1 MVSIYPESAHNQ
13 VVAQNLP
20 RPTKRFRIADQIS
33 STFFPENVLSSFY
46 EETKVIRSILQ
57 LNDEKKKL
65 QNNISSFKDDIEQE
79 IDTKEIKQDI
89 YNELRMEELEQ
100 SELFVDK
107 KQDD

>member
-1 MVSIYPESAHNQ
+1 MFQIGFFEILLILSLGLIIIGPKQ
-13 VVAQNLP
+13 LPVVI
-20 RPTKRFRIADQIS
+20 KF
-33 STFFPENVLSSFY
+33 VLKQY
-46 EETKVIRSILQ
+46 
-57 LNDEKKKL
+57 KKL

-79 IDTKEIKQDI
+79 INTKEIKQDI

>member
-1 MVSIYPESAHNQ
+1 LFQIGFFEILLILSLGLIIIGPKQ
-13 VVAQNLP
+13 LPVVI
-20 RPTKRFRIADQIS
+20 KF
-33 STFFPENVLSSFY
+33 VLKQY
-46 EETKVIRSILQ
+46 
-57 LNDEKKKL
+57 KKL

>member
-1 MVSIYPESAHNQ
+1 MFQIGFFEILLILSLGLIIIGPKQ
-13 VVAQNLP
+13 LPVVI
-20 RPTKRFRIADQIS
+20 KF
-33 STFFPENVLSSFY
+33 VLKQY
-46 EETKVIRSILQ
+46 
-57 LNDEKKKL
+57 KKL
-65 QNNISSFKDDIEQE
+65 QNNISSFQDDIEQE

>member
-1 MVSIYPESAHNQ
+1 MFQIGFCEILLILSLGLIIIGPKQ
-13 VVAQNLP
+13 LPVVI
-20 RPTKRFRIADQIS
+20 KF
-33 STFFPENVLSSFY
+33 VLKQY
-46 EETKVIRSILQ
+46 
-57 LNDEKKKL
+57 KKL

>member
-1 MVSIYPESAHNQ
+1 MFLIGFFEILLILSLGLIIIGPKQ
-13 VVAQNLP
+13 LP
-20 RPTKRFRIADQIS
+20 IVIKF
-33 STFFPENVLSSFY
+33 VLKQY
-46 EETKVIRSILQ
+46 
-57 LNDEKKKL
+57 KKL
-65 QNNISSFKDDIEQE
+65 QNNISSFKDDIEKE

>member
-1 MVSIYPESAHNQ
+1 MFQIGFFEILLILSLGLIIIGPKQ
-13 VVAQNLP
+13 LPVVI
-20 RPTKRFRIADQIS
+20 KF
-33 STFFPENVLSSFY
+33 VLKQY
-46 EETKVIRSILQ
+46 
-57 LNDEKKKL
+57 KKL

-100 SELFVDK
+100 SELFVNK

>member
-1 MVSIYPESAHNQ
+1 MLKQY
-13 VVAQNLP
+13 
-20 RPTKRFRIADQIS
+20 
-33 STFFPENVLSSFY
+33 
-46 EETKVIRSILQ
+46 
-57 LNDEKKKL
+57 KKL

-107 KQDD
+107 KDDD

>member
-1 MVSIYPESAHNQ
+1 MFQIGFFEILLILSLGLIIIGPKQ
-13 VVAQNLP
+13 LP
-20 RPTKRFRIADQIS
+20 IVIKF
-33 STFFPENVLSSFY
+33 VLKQY
-46 EETKVIRSILQ
+46 
-57 LNDEKKKL
+57 KKL

>member
-1 MVSIYPESAHNQ
+1 MFQIGFFEILLILSLGLIIIGPKQ
-13 VVAQNLP
+13 LP
-20 RPTKRFRIADQIS
+20 IVIKF
-33 STFFPENVLSSFY
+33 VLKQY
-46 EETKVIRSILQ
+46 
-57 LNDEKKKL
+57 KKL

-107 KQDD
+107 KKDD

>member
-1 MVSIYPESAHNQ
+1 LFQIGFFEILLILSLGLLIIGPKQ
-13 VVAQNLP
+13 LPVVI
-20 RPTKRFRIADQIS
+20 KF
-33 STFFPENVLSSFY
+33 VLKQY
-46 EETKVIRSILQ
+46 
-57 LNDEKKKL
+57 KKL

-107 KQDD
+107 KEDD

>member
-1 MVSIYPESAHNQ
+1 MFQIGFFEILLILSLGLIIIGPKQ
-13 VVAQNLP
+13 LP
-20 RPTKRFRIADQIS
+20 IVIKF
-33 STFFPENVLSSFY
+33 VLKQY
-46 EETKVIRSILQ
+46 
-57 LNDEKKKL
+57 KKL
-65 QNNISSFKDDIEQE
+65 QKNISSFKDDIEQE

>member
-1 MVSIYPESAHNQ
+1 MFQIGFFEILLILSLGLLIIGPKQ
-13 VVAQNLP
+13 LPVVI
-20 RPTKRFRIADQIS
+20 KF
-33 STFFPENVLSSFY
+33 VLKQY
-46 EETKVIRSILQ
+46 
-57 LNDEKKKL
+57 KKL

-107 KQDD
+107 KDDDRKFNYKSLHRIKD

>member
-1 MVSIYPESAHNQ
+1 MFQIGFFEILLILSLGLLIIGPKQ
-13 VVAQNLP
+13 LPVVI
-20 RPTKRFRIADQIS
+20 KF
-33 STFFPENVLSSFY
+33 VLKQY
-46 EETKVIRSILQ
+46 
-57 LNDEKKKL
+57 KKL

-107 KQDD
+107 KDDD

>member
-1 MVSIYPESAHNQ
+1 MFQIGFFEILLILSLGLIIIGPKQ
-13 VVAQNLP
+13 LPVVI
-20 RPTKRFRIADQIS
+20 KF
-33 STFFPENVLSSFY
+33 VLKQY
-46 EETKVIRSILQ
+46 
-57 LNDEKKKL
+57 KKL

-107 KQDD
+107 KDDD

>member
-1 MVSIYPESAHNQ
+1 MFQIGFFEILLILSLGLIIIGPKQ
-13 VVAQNLP
+13 LPVVI
-20 RPTKRFRIADQIS
+20 KF
-33 STFFPENVLSSFY
+33 VLKQY
-46 EETKVIRSILQ
+46 
-57 LNDEKKKL
+57 KKL

-89 YNELRMEELEQ
+89 YNELRMEELDQ